1 MSSPLYQKIQD
12 EVIVALKAKEELKA
26 STLRYLISAIK
37 NRIIELR
44 PLNKE
49 LDDSEVIS
57 LISKQIKQ
65 RKESIVEFEKGG
77 RKDLADKE
85 AAEMKLLEAYLPQQ
99 MTEDE
104 IRALVDSAV
113 AESGAKM
120 ASDMGKV
127 MAILV
132 PKTKGKAD
140 GALVSKLVKEKLS

>member
-1 MSSPLYQKIQD
+1 MSSLLFEKLQSNLI
-12 EVIVALKAKEELKA
+12 ESLKAKEELKA

-49 LDDSEVIS
+49 LDDDEVIA

-65 RKESIVEFEKGG
+65 RKESIAEFEKGG

-85 AAEMKLLEAYLPQQ
+85 QAELKILEAYLPQQ
-99 MTEDE
+99 MTEE
-104 IRALVDSAV
+104 EVKVLVDSAV

-140 GALVSKLVKEKLS
+140 GALVSRLVKEKLS